1 MLKLGLNTG
10 LWSFGGFNLE
20 EACKD
25 ISNLSLKYVDLFTR
39 LNCDPTTMTFDDMKK
54 VSRKIIQGENYEKEL
69 FAYTKDMKKVVHKT
83 NGRHSSLIVNEKD
96 MGAKGFIVECHTMDP
111 EGFAKVHVHE
121 NEARLCFF
129 IKVKKLILLVINN
142 IILSLNI

>member
-1 MLKLGLNTG
+1 M
-10 LWSFGGFNLE
+10 
-20 EACKD
+20 
-25 ISNLSLKYVDLFTR
+25 
-39 LNCDPTTMTFDDMKK
+39 
-54 VSRKIIQGENYEKEL
+54 EKEL

-121 NEARLCFF
+121 NEAEAMFF
-129 IKVKKLILLVINN
+129 YQGKEIDIISYEQYNSKPEHIMLVPSKIPHSIKNTD
-142 IILSLNI
+142 